1 MSVQP
6 ASPRQLRLGL
16 FVQALG
22 HHVGGWR
29 AEGAKGSPTDIDWFT
44 WIARKAEEGKFDMF
58 FVGDALATSVH
69 RLPSTMSRLEPLT
82 LLSALAV
89 QTKHIGLAAT
99 ASTTFDEPF
108 HLARALCSVDHISR
122 GRGAWNVVTSFSLD
136 AARNFS
142 REDLPS
148 HADRYE
154 MAREF
159 LDVAFKLWD
168 GWEEGAIVREKDT
181 GRYSDES
188 KIHAA
193 NHKGKHFQVQGPL
206 NIARSPQGRPVIIE
220 AGSSPAGQ
228 QLAAQTAEVVF
239 TAASSLEE
247 GQAFYQSQKQFVRDA
262 GRQPDHLLILP
273 GVMPI
278 VGRTREEAQA
288 VWNQLNELVDIDNGI
303 EQLSARFGVDMT
315 AYPLDGPVPEIPAT
329 EGSQSRVKLLTEL
342 AARENLTLRQL
353 AAVAA
358 GSRGHRVVVGTAED
372 IADDFQHWL
381 EQGGADGFNIMPAV
395 LPDQLELFV
404 ELVIPEL
411 QRRGLF
417 RTDYQYSTLREN
429 LGLPSVDENFAAVAP
444 LATEKE

>member
-69 RLPSTMSRLEPLT
+69 RLPSTLSRLEPLT

-89 QTKHIGLAAT
+89 QTQHIGLAAT

-417 RTDYQYSTLREN
+417 RTDYQFSTLREN
-429 LGLPSVDENFAAVAP
+429 LGLPPVDENFAAVAP

>member
-1 MSVQP
+1 MPVQP

-29 AEGAKGSPTDIDWFT
+29 AEGAKGSPTDIEWFT
-44 WIARKAEEGKFDMF
+44 WIAKKAEEGKFDMF

-89 QTKHIGLAAT
+89 QTRHIGLAAT

-188 KIHAA
+188 KIHPA

-278 VGRTREEAQA
+278 VGRTREEAQE

>member
-1 MSVQP
+1 MCI
-6 ASPRQLRLGL
+6 RDR
-16 FVQALG
+16 
-22 HHVGGWR
+22 
-29 AEGAKGSPTDIDWFT
+29 
-44 WIARKAEEGKFDMF
+44 AEEGKFDMF

-89 QTKHIGLAAT
+89 QTRHIGLAAT

-417 RTDYQYSTLREN
+417 RTDYQFSTLREN

>member
-6 ASPRQLRLGL
+6 ASTRQLRLGL

-44 WIARKAEEGKFDMF
+44 WIAKKAEEGKFDMF

-168 GWEEGAIVREKDT
+168 GWEEGAIVREKNT

>member
-89 QTKHIGLAAT
+89 QTRHIGLAAT

-417 RTDYQYSTLREN
+417 RTDYQFSTLREN

>member
-89 QTKHIGLAAT
+89 QTRHIGLAAT

-188 KIHAA
+188 KIHPA

>member
-188 KIHAA
+188 KIHPA

-278 VGRTREEAQA
+278 VGRTREEAQE

-381 EQGGADGFNIMPAV
+381 ELGGADGFNIMPAV

>member
-159 LDVAFKLWD
+159 LDVAFKLWN

-278 VGRTREEAQA
+278 VGRTREEAQE

-303 EQLSARFGVDMT
+303 EQLSARFGVDMS

-429 LGLPSVDENFAAVAP
+429 LGLPSVDENFAAVTP

>member
-1 MSVQP
+1 MSTPQP
-6 ASPRQLRLGL
+6 STRQLRLGL

-29 AEGAKGSPTDIDWFT
+29 ADGAEGSPTDIQWFS
-44 WIARKAEEGKFDMF
+44 WIAKTAEQGKFDMF

-89 QTKHIGLAAT
+89 QTQHIGLAAT

-108 HLARALCSVDHISR
+108 HLARALCSVDHISG
-122 GRGAWNVVTSFSLD
+122 GRMAWNVVTSFSAD

-154 MAREF
+154 VAREF

-168 GWEEGAIVREKDT
+168 GWEEGAIVRDKAS

-239 TAASSLEE
+239 TAAASLEE
-247 GQAFYQSQKQFVRDA
+247 GQAFYRSQKQFVREA
-262 GRQPDHLLILP
+262 GRNPDHLLILP

-278 VGRTREEAQA
+278 VGRTREQAQA
-288 VWNQLNELVDIDNGI
+288 VWDQLNELVDIDNGI
-303 EQLSARFGVDMT
+303 EQLSARFGTDMR
-315 AYPLDGPVPEIPAT
+315 AYPLDGPVPEIKPT

-358 GSRGHRVVVGTAED
+358 GSRGHRVIVGTAED
-372 IADDFQHWL
+372 IADDFQAWL

-395 LPDQLELFV
+395 LPEQLQLFV

-417 RTDYQYSTLREN
+417 RTEYQYATLREN
-429 LGLPSVDENFAAVAP
+429 LGLPSVTDNFAAVAP
-444 LATEKE
+444 TATDKE

>member
-89 QTKHIGLAAT
+89 QTRHIGLAAT

-381 EQGGADGFNIMPAV
+381 EQGGADGFNITV
-395 LPDQLELFV
+395 SYTHLTLPTKRIV
-404 ELVIPEL
+404 
-411 QRRGLF
+411 
-417 RTDYQYSTLREN
+417 
-429 LGLPSVDENFAAVAP
+429 
-444 LATEKE
+444 

>member
-29 AEGAKGSPTDIDWFT
+29 ADGAKGSPTDIDWFT

-188 KIHAA
+188 KIHPA

>member
-69 RLPSTMSRLEPLT
+69 RLPSTLSRLEPLT

-89 QTKHIGLAAT
+89 QTQHIGLAAT

-278 VGRTREEAQA
+278 VGRTREEAQQ

-358 GSRGHRVVVGTAED
+358 GSRGHRVVVGTAAD

-417 RTDYQYSTLREN
+417 RTDYQFSTLREN
-429 LGLPSVDENFAAVAP
+429 LGLPPVDENFAAVAP

>member
-188 KIHAA
+188 KIHPA

>member
-1 MSVQP
+1 MSVQQT
-6 ASPRQLRLGL
+6 SPRQLRLGL

-29 AEGAKGSPTDIDWFT
+29 AEGAKGSPTDVEWFT
-44 WIARKAEEGKFDMF
+44 WIAKTAEAGKFDMF

-108 HLARALCSVDHISR
+108 HLARALCSVDHISH

-181 GRYSDES
+181 GRYSDDS

-247 GQAFYQSQKQFVRDA
+247 GQAFYKSQKQFVRDA
-262 GRQPDHLLILP
+262 GRHADHLLILP

-278 VGRTREEAQA
+278 VGRTREQAQE

-372 IADDFQHWL
+372 IADDFQLWL

-417 RTDYQYSTLREN
+417 RSEYQYSTLREN
-429 LGLPSVDENFAAVAP
+429 LGLPPVEENFAAVAP

>member
-1 MSVQP
+1 MPVQP

-188 KIHAA
+188 KIHPA

-278 VGRTREEAQA
+278 VGRTREEAQE

>member
-89 QTKHIGLAAT
+89 QTRHIGLAAT

-148 HADRYE
+148 HSDRYE

-181 GRYSDES
+181 GCYSDES

-417 RTDYQYSTLREN
+417 RTDYQFGTLREN

>member
-89 QTKHIGLAAT
+89 QTRHIGLAAT

>member
-22 HHVGGWR
+22 HHVGSWR

-44 WIARKAEEGKFDMF
+44 WIAKKAEEGKFDMF

-188 KIHAA
+188 KIHPA

-278 VGRTREEAQA
+278 VGRTREEAQE